1 MTSYSLTPFSR
12 DGVEGVVVGPTPNA
26 KYGKAATGE
35 EEGVDAKVGGCVS
48 EAGGE
53 EAEGGRG
60 FLASKPAPTQCL
72 MYYFEIHVKDVD
84 VKGQIAIGF
93 TYETFKIQ
101 RQPGWETNS
110 CGYHSDDGL
119 LYCGYCMGE
128 VFGQPIYLKT

>member
-53 EAEGGRG
+53 EAEEGASRITSFLIKKIIFFTCNPSQRKITIDTTGGM
-60 FLASKPAPTQCL
+60 PAWP
-72 MYYFEIHVKDVD
+72 INNDV
-84 VKGQIAIGF
+84 G
-93 TYETFKIQ
+93 
-101 RQPGWETNS
+101 S
-110 CGYHSDDGL
+110 
-119 LYCGYCMGE
+119 
-128 VFGQPIYLKT
+128 

>member
-60 FLASKPAPTQCL
+60 FLVVSTDKLSITYTMKSASKPAPTQCL

-101 RQPGWETNS
+101 RQPG
-110 CGYHSDDGL
+110 
-119 LYCGYCMGE
+119 
-128 VFGQPIYLKT
+128 

>member
-1 MTSYSLTPFSR
+1 MRFKMTSYSLTPFSR

-60 FLASKPAPTQCL
+60 FLVVSTDKLSITYTMTSVSFRPASLLLPSA
-72 MYYFEIHVKDVD
+72 
-84 VKGQIAIGF
+84 
-93 TYETFKIQ
+93 
-101 RQPGWETNS
+101 S
-110 CGYHSDDGL
+110 CTISRFMSRMSTL
-119 LYCGYCMGE
+119 RAR
-128 VFGQPIYLKT
+128 